1 MLKTEFFDLLNSV
14 ITDSAE
20 KIRYCFLNK
29 IYNRLNN
36 EDAYELALVD
46 ETFSFVI
53 LHRTCDLHSILS
65 FGFIYDFSLEDDY
78 LRCNPSVQIDTGDS
92 LSESEL
98 NASVGVS
105 LGETIFSLLRLGSD
119 NNFIII
125 DDKLAESFI
134 ADADSTKNWTGLG
147 VTYFHNVKFSKST
160 MSIFTPIVTEDGLYN
175 KMLAVETNSKLET
188 KHFYFGVPSG
198 ISTPMGTYK
207 AKKSINNIDYDI
219 YELEFAPVFDN
230 IGKVLAGPVINTA
243 VQYQACCEFVLK
255 ALDDMMHEFYSV
267 DQEEVAWAGG
277 SKQYT
282 TSYKIEF
289 TSDMVKLNKRDR
301 INILNSI
308 LKGEEPALSADFR
321 VKYLQN
327 VCSSLDYNEKG
338 IPEINSLNAVMSYIK
353 RTYIWYSSY
362 VMAIKYYLFCS
373 HKKLIDGKIGYL
385 TGGACQNETVVKEG
399 F

>member
-1 MLKTEFFDLLNSV
+1 
-14 ITDSAE
+14 
-20 KIRYCFLNK
+20 
-29 IYNRLNN
+29 
-36 EDAYELALVD
+36 
-46 ETFSFVI
+46 
-53 LHRTCDLHSILS
+53 
-65 FGFIYDFSLEDDY
+65 
-78 LRCNPSVQIDTGDS
+78 
-92 LSESEL
+92 
-98 NASVGVS
+98 
-105 LGETIFSLLRLGSD
+105 
-119 NNFIII
+119 
-125 DDKLAESFI
+125 
-134 ADADSTKNWTGLG
+134 
-147 VTYFHNVKFSKST
+147 
-160 MSIFTPIVTEDGLYN
+160 
-175 KMLAVETNSKLET
+175 
-188 KHFYFGVPSG
+188 
-198 ISTPMGTYK
+198 
-207 AKKSINNIDYDI
+207 
-219 YELEFAPVFDN
+219 
-230 IGKVLAGPVINTA
+230 
-243 VQYQACCEFVLK
+243 
-255 ALDDMMHEFYSV
+255 MHEFYSV

-362 VMAIKYYLFCS
+362 VMAVKYYLFCS
-373 HKKLIDGKIGYL
+373 HKKLIDGKFGYL